1 MLASLNPL
9 KLPLKDLGSYTQN
22 LDFSPKH
29 VFIGKNSNLSNHFI
43 VDTSKAASKLHWKKY
58 IVQIFLG
65 KQMCQVCNGWLRPKF
80 PQKPA
85 GKSCPFDAV
94 PHMFAVPHMIPT
106 HYPEWLTGPSAILW
120 EFYTK
125 IYFLA
130 IVLISHELMQL
141 KANCLFWGTKATLK
155 ITVGTISDRVTKNVK
170 ISLVSQ

>member
-29 VFIGKNSNLSNHFI
+29 VFIGKNSNLSNHFT

-65 KQMCQVCNGWLRPKF
+65 EQMCQVCNGWLKPKF

-85 GKSCPFDAV
+85 GKTV
-94 PHMFAVPHMIPT
+94 P
-106 HYPEWLTGPSAILW
+106 LTQYLICLQ
-120 EFYTK
+120 
-125 IYFLA
+125 YF
-130 IVLISHELMQL
+130 I
-141 KANCLFWGTKATLK
+141 
-155 ITVGTISDRVTKNVK
+155 
-170 ISLVSQ
+170 

>member
-1 MLASLNPL
+1 
-9 KLPLKDLGSYTQN
+9 
-22 LDFSPKH
+22 
-29 VFIGKNSNLSNHFI
+29 
-43 VDTSKAASKLHWKKY
+43 
-58 IVQIFLG
+58 
-65 KQMCQVCNGWLRPKF
+65 
-80 PQKPA
+80 
-85 GKSCPFDAV
+85 
-94 PHMFAVPHMIPT
+94 MIPT
-106 HYPEWLTGPSAILW
+106 HYPEWLTSAIRW